1 MGRAAAAADVAVLTS
16 DNPRTENPGAIL
28 HAVASGAEGPGRV
41 ITEIDRRKAI
51 RLALEEARP
60 GDAVLVLGK
69 GHERGQDFG
78 KSVVPFD
85 DRVVV
90 AEEAA
95 AL

>member
-1 MGRAAAAADVAVLTS
+1 
-16 DNPRTENPGAIL
+16 
-28 HAVASGAEGPGRV
+28 
-41 ITEIDRRKAI
+41 
-51 RLALEEARP
+51 
-60 GDAVLVLGK
+60 LVLGK

-78 KSVVPFD
+78 NAVVPFD